1 MTGLAIS
8 TAGVRWIAAMKPSV
22 VLVRE
27 WEQQMSG
34 SGCCGRLEGDV
45 LGGAGGERVFAE
57 RRAIMEAMG
66 PLYRRLRGRFGD
78 DLDLLVVDP
87 RNQISLIPRL
97 VRDFRR
103 YGVGWREAARTLR
116 DLSTS
121 TVVVNGRLFAR
132 GAWPPAEAVIVHIER
147 LAETD
152 GPEHAAV

>member
-1 MTGLAIS
+1 
-8 TAGVRWIAAMKPSV
+8 MKPSV

-27 WEQQMSG
+27 WEQQMSS
-34 SGCCGRLEGDV
+34 SGCCGRLEGD
-45 LGGAGGERVFAE
+45 LLGAGGERVFPE

-97 VRDFRR
+97 VRDFGR
-103 YGVGWREAARTLR
+103 YGVGWREALRTLR

-121 TVVVNGRLFAR
+121 AVIVNGRLFAR
-132 GAWPPAEAVIVHIER
+132 GAWPPAEAVIVQIER
-147 LAETD
+147 FNSANGQEN
-152 GPEHAAV
+152 AAV

>member
-1 MTGLAIS
+1 
-8 TAGVRWIAAMKPSV
+8 MKPSV

-45 LGGAGGERVFAE
+45 LGAGGDRVFAE

-66 PLYRRLRGRFGD
+66 PLYRRLKTRFGD
-78 DLDLLVVDP
+78 ELDLLVVDP

-97 VRDFRR
+97 ARDFWR
-103 YGVGWREAARTLR
+103 YGVGWGEALRTLR

-121 TVVVNGRLFAR
+121 TIVVNGRLFAR
-132 GAWPPAEAVIVHIER
+132 GGWPSAEAVVVHIER
-147 LAETD
+147 LSMASE
-152 GPEHAAV
+152 PENAPV

>member
-1 MTGLAIS
+1 MP
-8 TAGVRWIAAMKPSV
+8 AMKPSV

-34 SGCCGRLEGDV
+34 SGCCGRLEGDM
-45 LGGAGGERVFAE
+45 LGGAGNRDRVFAE
-57 RRAIMEAMG
+57 RRNIMEAMG

-97 VRDFRR
+97 VRDFWR
-103 YGVGWREAARTLR
+103 YGVRWGEALRTLR

-121 TVVVNGRLFAR
+121 SVVVNGRLFAR
-132 GAWPPAEAVIVHIER
+132 GAWPPAEAVIIHIEQAGMAKG
-147 LAETD
+147 AENA
-152 GPEHAAV
+152 PV